1 MTLIFK
7 CQKWVLK
14 RIFYYDY
21 YAPFYSQTSCHL
33 LDLVS
38 CVPKVL
44 IALLM
49 NECYM
54 SVALKVEP
62 LNHQKGT
69 QETMFGFLGQK
80 QLILPIAR
88 VEKIGNSQIMG

>member
-62 LNHQKGT
+62 LNHQK
-69 QETMFGFLGQK
+69 ERKK
-80 QLILPIAR
+80 QCLDFWAR
-88 VEKIGNSQIMG
+88 NNSFCL